1 VEGGEERS
9 SSPASVRTH
18 VSRATEGPLLVCQHP
33 AEATIVAE
41 FRRYL
46 LHERG
51 LAPST
56 LLNYVPV
63 AEQFLAER
71 FHNRAPDFAVL
82 RAPHVTGFVMRHA
95 HQLSP
100 VRAGLMVTA
109 LRSFFRYLRH
119 RGEIATDLAG
129 CVPRSPTGR
138 FPRFRGFCQLLQ
150 WSGF

>member
-1 VEGGEERS
+1 MLRKMGVVK
-9 SSPASVRTH
+9 PDQPSVAATAQ
-18 VSRATEGPLLVCQHP
+18 SR
-33 AEATIVAE
+33 IVAE

-46 LHERG
+46 LQERG
-51 LAPST
+51 LSPLT

-63 AEQFLAER
+63 IEQFLSER
-71 FHNRAPDFAVL
+71 FHNKALNFAML

-119 RGEIATDLAG
+119 RGAITTDPAG
-129 CVPRSPTGR
+129 CVPTVPNWSLSMPHRRHYAASRTMPRGSKRTG
-138 FPRFRGFCQLLQ
+138 PRP
-150 WSGF
+150 